1 MLGLQVFQHAQLCV
15 CLHMCTWYMYLSCG
29 CVHMCIGMCMH
40 LYVEAMSGLFLDPCL
55 SVPITF
61 VKFFL
66 HSFIKAVIVC
76 GMEGTTWGLARAG
89 QGLCPTELP
98 QPQTFV

>member
-1 MLGLQVFQHAQLCV
+1 
-15 CLHMCTWYMYLSCG
+15 
-29 CVHMCIGMCMH
+29 MCMH
-40 LYVEAMSGLFLDPCL
+40 LYVEAMSGLFLDHASVFL
-55 SVPITF
+55 SP
-61 VKFFL
+61 L
-66 HSFIKAVIVC
+66 LNSSFIKAVIVC